1 MKRLLSI
8 SLAVLLAAFII
19 VSCSPD
25 TKNVE
30 NGLAVISF
38 NADDR
43 NTRSLSRTNPVLDA
57 EDFWWSFTAKKT
69 DGTQLVT
76 GQTGTGVE
84 NKKNIGEK
92 GLTAAAGAFSYGE
105 WKFTLYGYAD
115 AERKNL
121 AYQGSSA
128 VVISDKKT
136 TLSVTVQ
143 SQTAGNGSGYL
154 EIPEKGTVTL
164 KRSDKANTAVTVYT
178 DFVEKICIKPVT
190 AIEGQEEVTAYDK
203 ENDDGKN
210 VRTFTLKSGSY
221 EVTISYLQG
230 GTLSADKA
238 TYTGGYAVGEET
250 IVVTIADY
258 LTTKIGGDIS
268 ENTGEVTVVAQG
280 EITKATAN
288 VSIAENAETL
298 DVEIPAAPAAA
309 AENSESAAEVKTTTV
324 SVPKGLVDGNV
335 SSAKLS
341 VTSYTKEA
349 VAEATPTIEIT
360 DSGSDTPTTAV
371 VVGGLDIDLYVNSNT
386 EKTTTFATNQVL
398 TITTYVGTGL
408 NGGSDYTYST
418 EHPTC
423 GITVKYNGEGKND
436 GTVQKYVASTGEL
449 TFTVDHLSSFYI
461 AVAPAAKNETTGTLY
476 ATLGEAISEANVG
489 ETIILQD
496 NVTADFSVS
505 SELATAVTIDLN
517 SKTLTLGNSDFNLG
531 NDVTLK
537 NGTLDVSGEVKKL
550 NLKSGTL
557 ALERITAESVTFYGI
572 SEKSDTATKI
582 TPVPE
587 VDDIL
592 TMGKTPDDFVILEG
606 AEETQLAKYRGMDLT
621 WQVLDV
627 DSENGRALVISQYIL
642 GAMQHAASAYGYK
655 WSASLINTWLNNTTE
670 EGFVAKYGLDN
681 VSMVRVEHETEAG
694 SGGGAA
700 KAETT
705 NEMVFLLSET
715 EAKTY
720 FKTDAERVGRK
731 LNGTAYSE
739 GDAYMWWLRTPKS
752 LTVCAYVNQN
762 GQIKSDNNC
771 TYKWYIRPAFWISLA
786 TTLD

>member
-1 MKRLLSI
+1 MKRLLTI

-57 EDFWWSFTAKKT
+57 EDFWWSFTAEKT

-76 GQTGTGVE
+76 GQTGAGVE

-154 EIPEKGTVTL
+154 EIPAKGTVTL

-190 AIEGQEEVTAYDK
+190 AIEGQKEVTAYDK

-238 TYTGGYAVGEET
+238 AYTGGYAVGEET

-324 SVPKGLVDGNV
+324 SVPKGLVDGDV

-349 VAEATPTIEIT
+349 VAETTPTIEIT

-371 VVGGLDIDLYVNSNT
+371 VVGGLDIDLYVNSNK

-423 GITVKYNGEGKND
+423 GITVKYNGDGKND

-537 NGTLDVSGEVKKL
+537 NGTLDVSGDAKKL

-557 ALERITAESVTFYGI
+557 TLENVGATGITFYGTVTEN
-572 SEKSDTATKI
+572 SETTIKVSPAPIVGDT
-582 TPVPE
+582 
-587 VDDIL
+587 L
-592 TMGKTPDDFVILEG
+592 TMGKMPSGVLNYENYVGQDI
-606 AEETQLAKYRGMDLT
+606 T
-621 WQVLDV
+621 WKVLDV
-627 DSENGRALVISQYIL
+627 DEDKALVISEKLLDSKAHVEENVAYQWI
-642 GAMQHAASAYGYK
+642 GFASNSVY
-655 WSASLINTWLNNTTE
+655 SDINTWLNDSSE
-670 EGFVAKYGLDN
+670 SGFVAQYGLGSVAM
-681 VSMVRVEHETEAG
+681 VSVSHYTEG
-694 SGGGAA
+694 SNLIPERTS
-700 KAETT
+700 KEK
-705 NEMVFLLSET
+705 VFLLSKT
-715 EAKTY
+715 EVETY
-720 FKTDAERVGRK
+720 FSDDTSRIANLFSGEK
-731 LNGTAYSE
+731 GTWY
-739 GDAYMWWLRTPKS
+739 LRTPAYNTATARGNTYCYYVDSDGSIKDTNAFSS
-752 LTVCAYVNQN
+752 LR
-762 GQIKSDNNC
+762 
-771 TYKWYIRPAFWISLA
+771 IRPAFWISLA